1 MKVSAQHW
9 ALGAASALILGGMG
23 AVVAQTQVQAQPPSD
38 DNHPGKAVYEAN
50 CAFCHEE
57 EGGDAP
63 STDAIRRLSKANIKY
78 TVELGYMRQYAK
90 AIPKDQLAQ
99 LVDWMPRQQAGE
111 SNWTERAACATNKRA
126 VNLTNAPRIAT
137 GFGLGLDN
145 TREQTSRET
154 GLTKA
159 DMKNLELAYVVAFP
173 QTATMR
179 SQPVIVGDTLFIAAT
194 DSGHIY
200 ALDSETGCLKWS
212 YSSDLTLR
220 SSLTF
225 AEKTATTGE
234 MIIAGD
240 AGGQVHAVDAKT
252 GRKVWV
258 KDIKLSD
265 VNRITGAPVARDG
278 VVYVPLSAIEVN
290 FTAVD
295 EYECCIGQGAIAA
308 LDVATGKTLWT
319 GRTMEEAKK
328 TFVDKNGSQK
338 WGPSGAIIWSSP
350 ALDTKR
356 GLVYAGTGENTSWPA
371 TGTSDAIIAYDI
383 KTGAQKWVF
392 QATKADIWNYACG
405 RRGPNCDWPGEYQS
419 PDHDF
424 GGSPV
429 LIKLKDG
436 SERVVA
442 GQKSGVLW
450 ALDPDTGKLL
460 WSNKTSRGSAG
471 GGVRWGL
478 AYDGERIFMP
488 SNDGGVAGSTE
499 NPNFGPGIHAV
510 NATSGEIEWTY
521 KPNAR
526 DCGDTNQ
533 PVAGTTR
540 PQGDQRITRISAP
553 VLPPARPAATPPR
566 PAAAPAAAPA
576 ARPAAP
582 AAGRGPAPVRCR
594 VGMAAAPIVVD
605 GAVVTGTN
613 GGMLRIFD
621 GATGEVLFEYQTNKP
636 YPNTV
641 NGVEGK
647 GGSIDSHPYVA
658 ANGTLFVQSGYAR
671 FGQPPGNVL
680 LAFRPKKR

>member
-1 MKVSAQHW
+1 M
-9 ALGAASALILGGMG
+9 AAAI
-23 AVVAQTQVQAQPPSD
+23 AQAQQRPSD
-38 DNHPGKAVYEAN
+38 ENHPGKEVYETH
-50 CAFCHEE
+50 CAFCHQE

-63 STDAIRRLSKANIKY
+63 ATESIRRLSKANIKY

-90 AIPKDQLAQ
+90 DIPKDQLAQ
-99 LVDWMPRQQAGE
+99 LVDWLPKDQVDASAWRAK
-111 SNWTERAACATNKRA
+111 AACPAGKAA
-126 VNLTNAPRIAT
+126 VNLANQPRTVT

-145 TREQTSRET
+145 TREQPTRET
-154 GLTKA
+154 GLSKA
-159 DMKNLELAYVVAFP
+159 DMKNLELAYVIAFP

-179 SQPVIVGDTLFIAAT
+179 SQPVIVGDTMFMAAT

-200 ALDSETGCLKWS
+200 AFDVDSGCLKWT
-212 YSSDLTLR
+212 YEADMTLR

-225 AEKTATTGE
+225 AEATRTTGE
-234 MIIAGD
+234 LIIAGD
-240 AGGQVHAVDAKT
+240 AGGKVHAIDAKS
-252 GRKVWV
+252 GREVWV

-265 VNRITGAPVARDG
+265 VNRITGAPVAKDG
-278 VVYVPLSAIEVN
+278 IVYVPLSAIEVN

-295 EYECCIGQGAIAA
+295 EYECCIGQGAVVAM
-308 LDVATGKTLWT
+308 DVATGRTLWV
-319 GRTMEEAKK
+319 GRTMEDAKP
-328 TFVDKNGSQK
+328 TFKDKNGSQK
-338 WGPSGAIIWSSP
+338 HGPSGAIIWSSP
-350 ALDTKR
+350 AIDTKR

-371 TGTSDAIIAYDI
+371 TDTSDAIIAYDI
-383 KTGAQKWVF
+383 KTGARKWVF

-424 GGSPV
+424 GGSPM
-429 LIKLKDG
+429 LIRLKDG
-436 SERVVA
+436 TERVVA

-460 WSNKTSRGSAG
+460 WSNKASRGSAG
-471 GGVRWGL
+471 GGVRWGI

-488 SNDGGVAGSTE
+488 SNDGGQASPTE

-510 NATSGEIEWTY
+510 NAMTGEIEWTY

-526 DCGDTNQ
+526 DCGDATQ
-533 PVAGTTR
+533 PVAAVTR
-540 PQGDQRITRISAP
+540 PQGAQRITRISAP
-553 VLPPARPAATPPR
+553 VLPPARVNTQGQAQGAGRAAQ
-566 PAAAPAAAPA
+566 AQGAQ
-576 ARPAAP
+576 
-582 AAGRGPAPVRCR
+582 AGRGGAAQTAGGRPAVRCR
-594 VGMAAAPIVVD
+594 VGMAAAPLVVD

-621 GATGEVLFEYQTNKP
+621 GATGEILFEYQTNRP

-641 NGVEGK
+641 NGVEGR

-680 LAFRPKKR
+680 LAFRPKGRTAR

>member
-1 MKVSAQHW
+1 MNLSARHW
-9 ALGAASALILGGMG
+9 ALGVASVLVLGGLG
-23 AVVAQTQVQAQPPSD
+23 AAIAQAQSPPSD
-38 DNHPGKAVYEAN
+38 DNHPGRAVYRAR
-50 CAFCHEE
+50 CAYCHEA
-57 EGGDAP
+57 EGSDAP
-63 STDAIRRLSKANIKY
+63 ATASIRRLSKANIKY

-90 AIPKDQLAQ
+90 GIPKDQLAQ
-99 LVDWMPRQQAGE
+99 LVDWLPQSQAGE
-111 SNWTERAACATNKRA
+111 GDWTTKAACPTNKRA
-126 VNLTNAPRIAT
+126 VNLKGAPRTAV

-145 TREQTSRET
+145 TRQMTAKET

-159 DMKNLELAYVVAFP
+159 DMKKLELAYVVAFP

-179 SQPVIVGDTLFIAAT
+179 SQPVIVGDTLFMAAT

-200 ALDSETGCLKWS
+200 ALDVASGCLKWA
-212 YSSDLTLR
+212 YASDLTLR

-225 AEKTATTGE
+225 AEATAKTGE

-240 AGGQVHAVDAKT
+240 AAGRVHAVDAKT
-252 GRKVWV
+252 GREVWV

-265 VNRITGAPVARDG
+265 VNRVTGAPIAYKG

-290 FTAVD
+290 FTGAD
-295 EYECCIGQGAIAA
+295 DYECCTGQGAVVA

-319 GRTMEEAKK
+319 GRTMEDAKP
-328 TFVDKNGSQK
+328 TFKDKNGVQK

-350 ALDTKR
+350 AVDPKR
-356 GLVYAGTGENTSWPA
+356 GLIYAGTGENTSWPA
-371 TGTSDAIIAYDI
+371 TGTSDSIIAYDM

-429 LIKLKDG
+429 LIKLKNG
-436 SERVVA
+436 TERVVA
-442 GQKSGVLW
+442 GQKSGALW
-450 ALDPDTGKLL
+450 ALDPDTGKLI
-460 WSNKTSRGSAG
+460 WSNKASRGSAG

-488 SNDGGVAGSTE
+488 SNDGGPASPTE
-499 NPNFGPGIHAV
+499 SPNFGPGIHAI
-510 NATSGEIEWTY
+510 NAATGEIEWTY

-526 DCGDTNQ
+526 DCGDASQ
-533 PVAGTTR
+533 PVAAATR
-540 PQGDQRITRISAP
+540 PQGAQRITPIAAP
-553 VLPPARPAATPPR
+553 VLPPARVNAEAQARPRPAAEQPPR
-566 PAAAPAAAPA
+566 PAGA
-576 ARPAAP
+576 
-582 AAGRGPAPVRCR
+582 RCR
-594 VGMAAAPIVVD
+594 IGMAAAPIVVD

-641 NGVEGK
+641 NGVEGR

-658 ANGTLFVQSGYAR
+658 ADGTLFVQSGYAR

-680 LAFRPKKR
+680 LAFRPKR